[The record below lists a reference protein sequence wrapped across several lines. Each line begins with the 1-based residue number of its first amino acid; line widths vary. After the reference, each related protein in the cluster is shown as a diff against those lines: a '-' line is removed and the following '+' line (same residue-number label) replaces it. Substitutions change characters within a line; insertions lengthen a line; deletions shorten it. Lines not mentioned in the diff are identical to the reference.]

1 LENKPLDRRFILLIA
16 ALSAAPLPALA
27 QVWPAGAAV
36 SVMSVRTPVPQTRTF
51 TVIEREALASAP
63 TSQPRVLKIKARS
76 ALDSDAPPP
85 VDIRAKAE
93 WSDDQG
99 FRASPTKVSYKLRF

>member
-1 LENKPLDRRFILLIA
+1 MDRRLALLIA

-36 SVMSVRTPVPQTRTF
+36 SVASVRAPPPQARTF
-51 TVIEREALASAP
+51 TVVEREALASAP
-63 TSQPRVLKIKARS
+63 TDPPRLLKIKARS

-85 VDIRAKAE
+85 VSIRAKAE
-93 WSDDQG
+93 WTDDQG